1 MAPITLLLHGIDL
14 AGKAFGKDF
23 GLAKGFSGSIAGL
36 LFDPDKVAADV
47 DSSIEESKKGLRALE
62 NASAGHK
69 LAINNI
75 NKEADQ
81 KEIEIRNKED
91 KKQKGAQKAD

>member
-1 MAPITLLLHGIDL
+1 LL
-14 AGKAFGKDF
+14 AKAFGEDF
-23 GLAKGFSGSIAGL
+23 GLAKRFTGSIAGL
-36 LFDPDKVAADV
+36 VFDPDEVATDV
-47 DSSIEESKKGLRALE
+47 DASILETEKGLRALE

-81 KEIEIRNKED
+81 KEIEISNKERERHKERM
-91 KKQKGAQKAD
+91 KKWRRE